1 MTIQQASTSSQA
13 SSRMYL
19 ELKVKVKVKV
29 KVKINVKIEMT
40 RKVEVKVKLRV
51 KVFQICI
58 VLWHMYQSQTQ
69 IGEHYQQRYSRN
81 ARKALGFSPIQSADK
96 AWLVCCQIIHMQQ
109 FVLCP
114 ASWNWCWFDKSL
126 KLALVQKIPMELF
139 FGWLLCPFVYS
150 QKFAGNTLLQLWL
163 ASTVIDDCEWLISLS
178 GGHIW
183 QLKVVQ
189 QKKKQYQQIF
199 LG

>member
-29 KVKINVKIEMT
+29 KVKIKVKVNVKIEMT

-58 VLWHMYQSQTQ
+58 VLWYMYQSQTQ

-163 ASTVIDDCEWLISLS
+163 RIHCNWWLRVTHKPFWRSNLAT
-178 GGHIW
+178 
-183 QLKVVQ
+183 
-189 QKKKQYQQIF
+189 
-199 LG
+199 